1 MPDGNGAIV
10 LRREVLRVL
19 RVETNEK
26 PRMADGGGRMVGS
39 GGWRMDFVDGTVGV
53 DGLSLEKL
61 QENPDRLNMDNFGR
75 FFVIY

>member
-1 MPDGNGAIV
+1 MGS
-10 LRREVLRVL
+10 
-19 RVETNEK
+19 
-26 PRMADGGGRMVGS
+26 GGRMVGS